1 MCLELLEGLE
11 GMHVGVGVVEAHHE
25 ADGHE
30 VVLVEM
36 VEEGAAIGV
45 GVGQR
50 PAHCVFDPTGGMLL
64 RLYPPQLL
72 DPDPV
77 DLVLVVLVQVEL
89 LHDALGQVAPAALA
103 EDGALGSELHAPF
116 ETVFG

>member
-36 VEEGAAIGV
+36 VEEGTAVGV
-45 GVGQR
+45 CVGQR
-50 PAHCVFDPTGGMLL
+50 PAYRVLDTPGGVLL
-64 RLYPPQLL
+64 RLTISG
-72 DPDPV
+72 DSV
-77 DLVLVVLVQVEL
+77 S
-89 LHDALGQVAPAALA
+89 
-103 EDGALGSELHAPF
+103 GAKDES
-116 ETVFG
+116 VSNN

>member
-11 GMHVGVGVVEAHHE
+11 GVDVGVGVVEADHE

-36 VEEGAAIGV
+36 VEEGTAVGV
-45 GVGQR
+45 CVGQR
-50 PAHCVFDPTGGMLL
+50 PAYRVLDTPGGVLL
-64 RLYPPQLL
+64 RLNPPQLL
-72 DPDPV
+72 DPDAE
-77 DLVLVVLVQVEL
+77 DLFLVVLVQVKL

-103 EDGALGSELHAPF
+103 KDGALGSELHASF

>member
-36 VEEGAAIGV
+36 VEEGTAVGV

-50 PAHCVFDPTGGMLL
+50 PAHCVFDTPGGVLL
-64 RLYPPQLL
+64 RLNPPQLL
-72 DPDPV
+72 DPDAE
-77 DLVLVVLVQVEL
+77 DLFLVVLVQVEL
-89 LHDALGQVAPAALA
+89 FHDALG
-103 EDGALGSELHAPF
+103 
-116 ETVFG
+116 